1 MYSPTRECH
10 DRPGLPSYNYVIK
23 ACAEHALPTC
33 LRGSEST
40 KAQGPTCFSC
50 QGLSLGPPR
59 TAAMRKESEKPQK
72 RFIQSHDCFIIP

>member
-10 DRPGLPSYNYVIK
+10 DRPGLPSYKYVTK

-33 LRGSEST
+33 VRGCEST

-50 QGLSLGPPR
+50 QGLSLG
-59 TAAMRKESEKPQK
+59 AAEDWGNEDGVRKATETLHSKP
-72 RFIQSHDCFIIP
+72 